1 MNKEI
6 KIVVGVGLAA
16 GTVVGAYYI
25 NELNRQKSGFPAN
38 AGYER
43 RQNNMS
49 FLKHDYDDLIER
61 METVTDNTCNMSDY
75 ACVSTIAVNKTAC
88 GKPSLSAIEKEKI
101 VNMVKGMSEEEM
113 RVALENIPIDMMFT
127 YIGSV
132 LEKNRKFAQTIQD
145 AVLKLQE

>member
-6 KIVVGVGLAA
+6 KIVAGVGLAA
-16 GTVVGAYYI
+16 GTVAGAYYI

-43 RQNNMS
+43 SKNMS
-49 FLKHDYDDLIER
+49 FFGEKSLVELGEDVREDNGAAAVKAIIPHLDDAVLKIP
-61 METVTDNTCNMSDY
+61 NP
-75 ACVSTIAVNKTAC
+75 
-88 GKPSLSAIEKEKI
+88 KPSLSAIEKEKI

>member
-43 RQNNMS
+43 SKNMS
-49 FLKHDYDDLIER
+49 FLKHDYDDLRER

-75 ACVSTIAVNKTAC
+75 ACVSDIAVNKIAY

-101 VNMVKGMSEEEM
+101 VNMVSGMSDEEM
-113 RVALENIPIDMMFT
+113 KITLQNIPMTLIFDHIT
-127 YIGSV
+127 GV
-132 LEKNRKFAQTIQD
+132 LEKNRQFAQSVQD
-145 AVLKLQE
+145 AMNRLQE

>member
-6 KIVVGVGLAA
+6 KIVAGVGLAA

-25 NELNRQKSGFPAN
+25 NELKMKRSK
-38 AGYER
+38 
-43 RQNNMS
+43 NMS
-49 FLKHDYDDLIER
+49 FLGHDYDDMRER
-61 METVTDNTCNMSDY
+61 METVADNTCNMSDY
-75 ACVSTIAVNKTAC
+75 VCVSDIAVNKTAY